1 MLYFIVD
8 TLDEQFSLARG
19 RIFPVCLHF
28 GLQLAILVFR
38 DLEKRHLLLPPI
50 WIDIGKKTIH
60 INQDFAS
67 DS

>member
-38 DLEKRHLLLPPI
+38 DLEKRHLYYPLFGLI
-50 WIDIGKKTIH
+50 
-60 INQDFAS
+60 
-67 DS
+67 